1 MEKGFCGLARFSSPQ
16 NENEKC
22 HVVILVAVD
31 EKKYEYKLSWFGVVQ
46 GREKKLISLAEL
58 SGGMERR

>member
-31 EKKYEYKLSWFGVVQ
+31 EKKYEYKLSWFGVVEGG
-46 GREKKLISLAEL
+46 GR
-58 SGGMERR
+58 RN